1 MVGLTIVTSV
11 SSIIIYSFHFTF
23 FLWTHGVGIIVT
35 FPICW
40 LEKQNLESWIN
51 CPDLFSEYVM
61 NIFWT
66 KPLVISQL
74 WVASIL
80 PRRPFFCIS
89 YSLYSFAGAPMPWLA
104 QWTDTFPY
112 NPRGKLS
119 KTRMLEGL
127 VLRPY
132 SLTYGWLLSYK
143 IFKVVVKLKWDC

>member
-89 YSLYSFAGAPMPWLA
+89 YSLYSFAGAPMPWFA
-104 QWTDTFPY
+104 QWTDTCFLTIPEA
-112 NPRGKLS
+112 S
-119 KTRMLEGL
+119 C
-127 VLRPY
+127 LRPGCWKGWFWG
-132 SLTYGWLLSYK
+132 LTHWLTDGCFLTRS
-143 IFKVVVKLKWDC
+143 LKW